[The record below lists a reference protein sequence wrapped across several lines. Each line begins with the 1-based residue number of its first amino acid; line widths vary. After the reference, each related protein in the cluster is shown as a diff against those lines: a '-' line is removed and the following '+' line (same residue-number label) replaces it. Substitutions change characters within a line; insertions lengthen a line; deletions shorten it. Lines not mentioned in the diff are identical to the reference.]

1 MKQINSKP
9 QGKTLESQENDI
21 LETAELVRAANCLGR
36 MTVGVF
42 YFAESLCGAKVFDES
57 EFKSIQESLNKY
69 LNSLGT
75 LYASLMGRYSALTA
89 SKIGSKDEL
98 PKS

>member
-1 MKQINSKP
+1 
-9 QGKTLESQENDI
+9 
-21 LETAELVRAANCLGR
+21 

-42 YFAESLCGAKVFDES
+42 YFAESLCGAKVFSES
-57 EFKSIQESLNKY
+57 ELKSIHESLEKY

-89 SKIGSKDEL
+89 SKIGTKDVL
-98 PKS
+98 PKN